1 MELVYSL
8 SSLLLLNSQ
17 VHWMQLKILITLY
30 YSLYSKLV
38 LNTND
43 LHKKMRNPSLR
54 DLQQL
59 LVKLKQPKLQLLNLE
74 AKLNLLL
81 SVAES
86 VS

>member
-8 SSLLLLNSQ
+8 SSLLLLNSP
-17 VHWMQLKILITLY
+17 VHWMELKILITLY

-43 LHKKMRNPSLR
+43 LHRKMRNPNLR

-59 LVKLKQPKLQLLNLE
+59 LVKLRLPKLQ
-74 AKLNLLL
+74 
-81 SVAES
+81 
-86 VS
+86 